1 MPQVVVCGITG
12 FMEKLLESKVERTF
26 QARDFLALLKRHVK
40 LFVGLFVSLLVISLL
55 LYIFKIP
62 YVGKGRLLVNDAQNS
77 PLQAFSTAYF
87 GMTKSVADGKKGNT
101 QIGKQIEVLKTREFY
116 EELLKR
122 IDVRGRSPSLPV
134 EEQKAYEYIK
144 DKYLNDAMKD
154 EASRLA
160 FIMKL
165 DSWSQ
170 AKLESDYEIK
180 VSFATPSKDLSMF
193 LTNTALELSSEYLRN
208 REMSEI
214 NEVEKFIVDQKS
226 QVDKNIK
233 ELTEELANFQAQP
246 ENLISLTSRE
256 KMGEYL
262 SDLMVRM
269 NEARLKISENN
280 RDIEFLQDGNPV
292 EKNTGSS
299 LYGVGGRIEALRLEN
314 KMLESRVVQIKDS
327 VDKIGKHLKV
337 LPVAAQM
344 LEDKRKKSEL
354 EYLKYKELTE
364 TLAKVEAQKLSV
376 KDRFEIIERARNDNT
391 TPQIDLVTLCFLC
404 MVLSLSLGLTL
415 VYLQHLWTPMV
426 VQKESVRNVMVFD
439 DHNQDPRVVIENA
452 KIKFQL
458 GNHGSVE

>member
-1 MPQVVVCGITG
+1 
-12 FMEKLLESKVERTF
+12 MEKQF
-26 QARDFLALLKRHVK
+26 QARDFLILLKRHVK
-40 LFVGLFVSLLVISLL
+40 LFGGIFAGLLVVSLL
-55 LYIFKIP
+55 LYVFKIP
-62 YVGKGRLLVNDAQNS
+62 YVGKGRLLVNDSQNS
-77 PLQAFSTAYF
+77 SLQAFSTAYF
-87 GMTKSVADGKKGNT
+87 GMTKSVVDGKKGNT
-101 QIGKQIEVLKTREFY
+101 QIGKQIEVLKTRDFY
-116 EELLKR
+116 EKLLQR
-122 IDVRGRSPSLPV
+122 IDERGKSPNLTV
-134 EEQKAYEYIK
+134 EEQQAYQYIK
-144 DKYLNDAMKD
+144 SKYLDDAMKD
-154 EASRLA
+154 EASKQS

-180 VSFATPSKDLSMF
+180 ITFSTPSKDLSLF
-193 LTNTALELSSEYLRN
+193 LTNTALELSSDYLRD

-214 NEVEKFIVDQKS
+214 NEVEKFITDQKKIVDQ
-226 QVDKNIK
+226 NIQDLTK
-233 ELTEELANFQAQP
+233 ELASFQAQP
-246 ENLISLTSRE
+246 ENLISLTSKE

-280 RDIEFLQDGNPV
+280 KDIDFLQDGRSG
-292 EKNTGSS
+292 EKNVGSS

-314 KMLESRVVQIKDS
+314 KMLESRIAQLKESI
-327 VDKIGKHLKV
+327 DKIGKNLKV

-354 EYLKYKELTE
+354 EYAKYKELTE

-391 TPQIDLVTLCFLC
+391 SPLIDLMTLTFLC
-404 MVLSLSLGLTL
+404 VVFSLVMGLTV
-415 VYLQHLWTPMV
+415 VYLQNLWKPMLLQ
-426 VQKESVRNVMVFD
+426 QKDSARDITVFD

-458 GNHGSVE
+458 GNQSTVE